1 MKKEIIKMLNIEG
14 LNVTKMENTK
24 AETFITAS
32 APYSLPRCPHCQKR
46 TNKIHQWRERK
57 VKHGWFQEKPITLI
71 LRVRRFKCKKKDCRA
86 TFTEEINGIDSKHH
100 SKNCRKQAVKKL
112 RNSSFKSTGDD
123 LKTSPSTLSRWL
135 VDIMGNIKTQW
146 PERGDIYLGLDGHS
160 FKKRELVTTVTEVKR
175 RRTITVLPDDRQKT
189 VVDFLNSQS
198 PSVKKRIVA
207 VCIDMDAGLRGAIKK
222 SLPDTAIVVDKFH
235 VLSYTERVLNDVR
248 KIIQTRNDR
257 RYGAIPLELMRT
269 PYDMLTDEEK
279 EKLREIFKRYEAFP
293 SLYAAW
299 LLKEKVRKLYS
310 CDSYK
315 AAKMLYRNILLISED
330 ERVGSVRD
338 LRKTLVRWQ
347 PYILNYF
354 KYRITNA
361 YTEGVHN
368 PFKLTKRIS
377 FGFKNVKNYIAK
389 IMLRITPL
397 YLILIH
403 NGLL

>member
-1 MKKEIIKMLNIEG
+1 MLNLEG
-14 LNVTKMENTK
+14 LNVTKVENTK
-24 AETFITAS
+24 TNTFITAS
-32 APYSLPRCPHCQKR
+32 APYSFSRCPHCQKR
-46 TNKIHQWRERK
+46 TKRIHQWRERK

-71 LRVRRFKCKKKDCRA
+71 LRVRRFKCKRKECNA
-86 TFTEEINGIDSKHH
+86 TFTEKIGGIDSKHH

-112 RNSSFKSTGDD
+112 KTSSFKSTGDS

-135 VDIMGNIKTQW
+135 VDIMDNIDLQW
-146 PERGDIYLGLDGHS
+146 PQRGDIYLGLDAHS
-160 FKKRELVTTVTEVKR
+160 FKKRELVTTVTELKR
-175 RRTITVLPDDRQKT
+175 RRTIAVLPDNKQET
-189 VVDFLNSQS
+189 VINFLNSQ
-198 PSVKKRIVA
+198 PLSVRKRIVV
-207 VCIDMDAGLRGAIKK
+207 VCIDMDAGLRGAVRK
-222 SLPDTAIVVDKFH
+222 SLPNATIVIDKFH
-235 VLSYTERVLNDVR
+235 VLNYTERVLNEVR
-248 KIIQTRNDR
+248 KIIQTRNDK

-269 PYDMLTDEEK
+269 PYDMLTGGEK

-293 SLYAAW
+293 SLYATW

-310 CDSYK
+310 CNSYK
-315 AAKMLYRNILLISED
+315 EAKMLYHNILLISED

-354 KYRITNA
+354 KYRVTNA
-361 YTEGVHN
+361 YTEGVHT

-397 YLILIH
+397 YIVLMH
-403 NGLL
+403 SGLL